1 MEVDKSSLVVSKAGR
16 DQGQLFYVIDA
27 DEQFVYL
34 ADGKSRRLEKPKR
47 KKRKHVQ
54 QVPRTE
60 SRIAEKIRN
69 GEKVLNSELR
79 KELASFGQKLSQNQ
93 GGYLILAKDD
103 VIELEGI
110 VTDALP
116 NAMFSVDIGGG
127 HTILAH
133 ISGKLRMNF
142 IKILPG
148 DKVTVQMSPYD
159 LTRGRITWRSK

>member
-27 DEQFVYL
+27 DEQYVYL

-47 KKRKHVQ
+47 KKRKHVE

-93 GGYLILAKDD
+93 GG
-103 VIELEGI
+103 
-110 VTDALP
+110 
-116 NAMFSVDIGGG
+116 
-127 HTILAH
+127 
-133 ISGKLRMNF
+133 
-142 IKILPG
+142 
-148 DKVTVQMSPYD
+148 
-159 LTRGRITWRSK
+159 

>member
-79 KELASFGQKLSQNQ
+79 KELASLGQKQSQNQ
-93 GGYLILAKDD
+93 GG
-103 VIELEGI
+103 
-110 VTDALP
+110 
-116 NAMFSVDIGGG
+116 
-127 HTILAH
+127 
-133 ISGKLRMNF
+133 
-142 IKILPG
+142 
-148 DKVTVQMSPYD
+148 
-159 LTRGRITWRSK
+159 